1 MLIPDCQVVSG
12 KPDWGSSQSAQL
24 IAISSFLAGLFIL
37 ANSIMPVL
45 RLGNRQLL
53 MLVLASSLLAFIF
66 ARYVA
71 HSIWLDC
78 RQNSPFSFTGELTTG
93 IGISWLMLL
102 ALLNFNLQAEIAN
115 ALVAALW
122 LFVGAGL
129 LGISTW
135 LGLAIGK
142 PIAEAD
148 LAVSDRLSVITYADR
163 TVCISPTSLSQQ
175 PRQFNS
181 LIMLLLSVFFWT
193 TLEGSSYI
201 RTIVAIS
208 LAMAGLTGLSTWQIL
223 VQPQQRLLQMQFS
236 GIWGLESIY
245 TINLHA
251 FSRIE
256 IVKLREGDLNWMQ
269 LAGYSKD
276 ITLPSAVLGTGKTN
290 GESELGQALLNS
302 CNLARHETTRDS
314 LGLVGILLPQG
325 AGILAGIAFIAVGV
339 FSMLFLPSLPRT
351 ALPGCVMLMGACSIA
366 PVVARYVINL
376 VAPAN
381 LMPDSSRYAD
391 RLQSWEIGVALVTA
405 FAALRNAQGVNVL
418 PLLSLGGAWL
428 CFGIGVCILT
438 LMRRTPIAT
447 KN

>member
-1 MLIPDCQVVSG
+1 MLISDRQVVSG

-24 IAISSFLAGLFIL
+24 ISISSFLAGLFIL
-37 ANSIMPVL
+37 VNSIAPVL
-45 RLGNRQLL
+45 RLGSPQLL

-66 ARYVA
+66 SRYVG

-93 IGISWLMLL
+93 IGIGWLVLL
-102 ALLNFNLQAEIAN
+102 GVLNFNLQAEITN

-148 LAVSDRLSVITYADR
+148 LAVSDRLSAIAYSDGS
-163 TVCISPTSLSQQ
+163 VCISPTSLSQQ

-193 TLEGSSYI
+193 TLEGSGYI

-236 GIWGLESIY
+236 GIWGLESTY

-251 FSRIE
+251 FSRLE
-256 IVKLREGDLNWMQ
+256 VVKLREGDLSWMQ
-269 LAGYSKD
+269 LAGYSRD

-290 GESELGQALLNS
+290 GESELGQALLHS

-325 AGILAGIAFIAVGV
+325 AGILAGIAFIAVGL

-351 ALPGCVMLMGACSIA
+351 ALPGCVMLMGACLIA

-376 VAPAN
+376 VAPAS
-381 LMPDSSRYAD
+381 LMPDSPKYAD
-391 RLQSWEIGVALVTA
+391 RLQAWEIGAALVIA

-418 PLLSLGGAWL
+418 PLLSLAGAWT

>member
-1 MLIPDCQVVSG
+1 MLIPDRQVVSG

-24 IAISSFLAGLFIL
+24 IAISAFLAGLFIL
-37 ANSIMPVL
+37 VNSTMPVL
-45 RLGNRQLL
+45 RLGNPQLL
-53 MLVLASSLLAFIF
+53 MLVFASSLLAFIF
-66 ARYVA
+66 ARYIA

-142 PIAEAD
+142 PIAESD
-148 LAVSDRLSVITYADR
+148 LAVSDRLSVITYGDR
-163 TVCISPTSLSQQ
+163 SVCISPASLSQQ

-256 IVKLREGDLNWMQ
+256 VVKLREGDLSWMQ

-290 GESELGQALLNS
+290 GESELGQALLTS

-325 AGILAGIAFIAVGV
+325 AGVLAGIAFVAVGL

-351 ALPGCVMLMGACSIA
+351 GLSGCVMLMGACLIS

-376 VAPAN
+376 VAPAS
-381 LMPDSSRYAD
+381 LMPDSPRHSD
-391 RLQSWEIGVALVTA
+391 RLQAWEIGVALVTA

-418 PLLSLGGAWL
+418 PLLSLAGAWT
-428 CFGIGVCILT
+428 CFGIGICILT
-438 LMRRTPIAT
+438 LVRRTPIAT

>member
-1 MLIPDCQVVSG
+1 MLIPNRQVVSG

-37 ANSIMPVL
+37 VNSIMPVL
-45 RLGNRQLL
+45 RLGNPQLL
-53 MLVLASSLLAFIF
+53 TLVLASSLLAFIF
-66 ARYVA
+66 SRYVA
-71 HSIWLDC
+71 RSIWLDC
-78 RQNSPFSFTGELTTG
+78 RQNLPFSFTAELTTG
-93 IGISWLMLL
+93 IGIGWLVLL
-102 ALLNFNLQAEIAN
+102 GLLNFNLQPEIES

-142 PIAEAD
+142 PVTESD
-148 LAVSDRLSVITYADR
+148 LAVSERLSIITYGDR
-163 TVCISPTSLSQQ
+163 SVCISPTSLSQQ

-181 LIMLLLSVFFWT
+181 AIMLLLSVFFWT

-201 RTIVAIS
+201 RTIAAIA
-208 LAMAGLTGLSTWQIL
+208 LAMAGLTGLSTWEIQ

-236 GIWGLESIY
+236 GIWGMESTY
-245 TINLHA
+245 TINLNA
-251 FSRIE
+251 FSRLE
-256 IVKLREGDLNWMQ
+256 VVKLREGDLSWMQ

-276 ITLPSAVLGTGKTN
+276 ITLPSAILGTGKAN

-302 CNLARHETTRDS
+302 SNLARHETTRDS

-325 AGILAGIAFIAVGV
+325 AGILAGVAFIAVGL

-351 ALPGCVMLMGACSIA
+351 ALPGCVMLMGACLIS
-366 PVVARYVINL
+366 PVVARYVVNL
-376 VAPAN
+376 VAPAS
-381 LMPDSSRYAD
+381 LMPDSPKYAD

-405 FAALRNAQGVNVL
+405 FAALKHAQGVAVL
-418 PLLSLGGAWL
+418 PLLILCGVWL

-438 LMRRTPIAT
+438 LVRRTPIAT